1 MPLTRRIGFVLLL
14 SILTVL
20 FSTRVSST
28 ATYVLRPEASSVYLD
43 QRDPDINF
51 VDKRGILV
59 ASESGENARSVIRF
73 DLGGWTPNV
82 DSISHAALYLFHYR
96 GGSYEGFRTVEVYTL
111 TTAFE
116 ESTATWNFPWTTPG
130 GDYDIS
136 LSASAQVPEAWENWV
151 MWDVLDILRN
161 RWDNVAQYGFLLRD
175 SIEDAAP
182 PDGPY
187 VRFRSH
193 RYQDEAPQEIPYLLV
208 QIGWP
213 SGDAN
218 QDETLTL
225 SDALYILNYL
235 FRGGPPPDPMDA
247 GDTNCDD
254 QVDLSDALRIL
265 NYLFKGQFVP
275 SCVGPPQ

>member
-1 MPLTRRIGFVLLL
+1 MQLTTKIDSVLLL

-20 FSTRVSST
+20 CSTRVSS
-28 ATYVLRPEASSVYLD
+28 ATSYVLRPEAHSVYVD

-73 DLGGWTPNV
+73 DLGDWTPNV
-82 DSISHAALYLFHYR
+82 DSISNARLYLFHYR
-96 GGSYEGFRTVEVYTL
+96 GGSYAGSRTIEVYSL
-111 TTAFE
+111 TNAFE

-130 GDYDIS
+130 GDYDVS
-136 LSASAQVPEAWENWV
+136 FSASAEIPEAWENWAE
-151 MWDVLDILRN
+151 WDVTDILRN
-161 RWDNVAQYGFLLRD
+161 RWGNVAQYGFLLRD
-175 SIEDAAP
+175 PIEDSPP

-208 QIGWP
+208 QIGRP
-213 SGDAN
+213 SGDAD
-218 QDETLTL
+218 QDGTVIL
-225 SDALYILNYL
+225 SDALYVLNYL
-235 FRGGPPPDPMDA
+235 FRNGPAPDPIEA
-247 GDTNCDD
+247 GDANCDH

-275 SCVGPPQ
+275 GCVGPPQ